1 MDPKV
6 AFNRVE
12 TWQIFDALNDH
23 IIQIN
28 GKDYVSWENINNV
41 LSDFDCALIKVR
53 KKQLPFEIDQEYETK
68 FQTPEKFIIKE
79 IKYQHKKPV
88 YFLGIY
94 VGKEHLGNCLLNVD
108 RLVPK
113 FEE

>member
-1 MDPKV
+1 MGPKV
-6 AFNRVE
+6 GFNRAE
-12 TWQIFDALNDH
+12 TWQFFDGIYKH
-23 IIQIN
+23 IITIN
-28 GKDYVSWENINNV
+28 GKDYVSWDDIRKV
-41 LSDFDCALIKVR
+41 IADFDDALIKPR

-79 IKYQHKKPV
+79 IKYQHKRPA

-94 VGKEHLGNCLLNVD
+94 VGREHLGNCLLNVD

-113 FEE
+113 FEK